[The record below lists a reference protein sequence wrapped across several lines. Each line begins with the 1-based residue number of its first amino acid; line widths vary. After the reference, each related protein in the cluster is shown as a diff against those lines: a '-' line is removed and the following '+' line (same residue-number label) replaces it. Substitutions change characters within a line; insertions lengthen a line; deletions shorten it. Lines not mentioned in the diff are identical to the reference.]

1 MDISEKGLETL
12 IVKYLTDNN
21 GYEQLT
27 TSAYN
32 KEMALVE
39 EWLVTF
45 IKKTQHKKVTDS
57 MCFASLSEKQ
67 KFITR
72 LRDEITKRGVTDVL
86 RKGYKFNG
94 QTFDLYYPL
103 PSKLNKSAKLAYEK
117 NVFGVIRQLRYS
129 KKNENAID
137 FVVFIN
143 GLPLATFELKI
154 AFTDGMMM
162 VVASMLEE
170 KTEFVQHY
178 FNNKDFQNLVNERVF
193 STIKA
198 QHIAQAGQS

>member
-27 TSAYN
+27 TTAYN

-57 MCFASLSEKQ
+57 MCFASPSEKQ
-67 KFITR
+67 KFLTR

-117 NVFGVIRQLRYS
+117 NVFGVIDSRCRRKGAKCAVPRIYHEAGYRRGVHS
-129 KKNENAID
+129 RC
-137 FVVFIN
+137 
-143 GLPLATFELKI
+143 
-154 AFTDGMMM
+154 
-162 VVASMLEE
+162 ASILH
-170 KTEFVQHY
+170 TLY
-178 FNNKDFQNLVNERVF
+178 ILL
-193 STIKA
+193 
-198 QHIAQAGQS
+198 